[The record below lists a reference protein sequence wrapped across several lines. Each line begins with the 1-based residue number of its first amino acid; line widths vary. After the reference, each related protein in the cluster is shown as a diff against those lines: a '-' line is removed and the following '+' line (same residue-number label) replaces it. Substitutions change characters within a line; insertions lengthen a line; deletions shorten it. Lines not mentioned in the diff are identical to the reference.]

1 MQLTTATGNL
11 GLDPYAEMR
20 RLEHLPKSEQTA
32 KVAAQFEAILVK
44 QFLTEA
50 MKPLT
55 EAKSENGSVPGG
67 DIYDSMVVDSM
78 AKGIEDGGGLGLS
91 NVISL
96 QLQGYARK
104 GANRTAQNAD
114 DNA

>member
-20 RLEHLPKSEQTA
+20 QLEHLPKSEQTT
-32 KVAAQFEAILVK
+32 KVAAQFESILVK

-55 EAKSENGSVPGG
+55 ESCFNSDNVPGG
-67 DIYDSMVVDSM
+67 NIYDSMIVDSM
-78 AKGIEDGGGLGLS
+78 ARGIENGGGLGLTKA
-91 NVISL
+91 ISL

-104 GANRTAQNAD
+104 GANTTAQHAD

>member
-1 MQLTTATGNL
+1 M

-20 RLEHLPKSEQTA
+20 QLEHLSKAEQTT
-32 KVAAQFEAILVK
+32 KVAGQFEALLVK

-50 MKPLT
+50 MKPMT
-55 EAKSENGSVPGG
+55 GNKSEGGSIPGG
-67 DIYDSMVVDSM
+67 DIYNSMVVDSM
-78 AKGIEDGGGLGLS
+78 ANGIVNGGGLGLT

-96 QLQGYARK
+96 QLQGHSAN
-104 GANRTAQNAD
+104 GGENRTAQHAD